1 MLPISNGKPK
11 SNGRVG
17 PMDEDAPQQVA
28 KQEIDNM
35 NLKAPNDAEEAVK
48 QNSVYNLFEK
58 DQNNKELGAKEK
70 PQGPKL
76 KTFEIVCCF
85 QLKSIIFIVTSS
97 FLV

>member
-1 MLPISNGKPK
+1 MLPISNGKSK

-17 PMDEDAPQQVA
+17 PMDEDVPQQVA

-35 NLKAPNDAEEAVK
+35 NLKAPNDPEVVK

-58 DQNNKELGAKEK
+58 DQNNKELGEKEK